1 MSMKHNLI
9 TALDVGSANVRC
21 IMAKTLAEGRMEIMG
36 VSQVPSAGI
45 EKGIVKDIQAV
56 SGCVKKALQQV
67 ESDAGTKA
75 ANIFAN
81 ITGEHIR
88 THVGDGRISIPTLSP
103 NEPGEI
109 DQEHVDQVI
118 ADARNSVKIQKGFE
132 RSKILHGIPQCYVI
146 DGQDDIHNPL
156 RMSGF
161 HLTTKVY
168 TIFGEI
174 TPLRNLSKA
183 IELAGYEIEPDS
195 FVLNHIATAN
205 AVLSEDERRLG
216 TILIDIGAGTCD
228 ISLFH
233 RGILEKILVIAMA
246 GSSITED
253 LAIGL
258 KTTIANAEY
267 IKTQFG
273 VALASSVDQDVEIEV
288 EGISGRETT
297 RKTQYL
303 VSHVIQH
310 RVEEMLTLCYERL
323 KNYYTP
329 ELVTAGIV
337 LTGGTANL
345 KMIGPVARDIF
356 NMNVKIASPDLGRL
370 SGTSAALEDPSF
382 VTAVGMLYHAASL
395 ERAPKPAGFKL
406 GSVNT
411 SRLIDR
417 IKKTFKEFTT

>member
-1 MSMKHNLI
+1 MSMRHNVI
-9 TALDVGSANVRC
+9 TALDVGSANIRC
-21 IMAKTLAEGRMEIMG
+21 IMARVKSG
-36 VSQVPSAGI
+36 SQLDILGIAQTPSAGI

-56 SGCVKKALQQV
+56 SECVSKALREV
-67 ESDAGTKA
+67 ESGAGTKA
-75 ANIFAN
+75 GNIFAN
-81 ITGEHIR
+81 ITGEHIK

-161 HLTTKVY
+161 HLTAKVY
-168 TIFGEI
+168 TIFGDI

-183 IELAGYEIEPDS
+183 IEIAGYDIDPENFI
-195 FVLNHIATAN
+195 LNHVAAAK

-216 TILIDIGAGTCD
+216 TILVDIGAGTCD

-233 RGILEKILVIAMA
+233 KDIMEKVLIITMA

-258 KTTIANAEY
+258 KTTLSNAEY

-273 VALASSVDQDVEIEV
+273 VALASSVDPDNEIEV
-288 EGISGRETT
+288 EGISGRETM
-297 RKTQYL
+297 RKTLYL

-310 RVEEMLTLCYERL
+310 RVEEMLGLCYDNL

-337 LTGGTANL
+337 LTGGSANL
-345 KMIGPVARDIF
+345 KMIGPVAQEAF
-356 NMNVKIASPDLGRL
+356 NMNVKIATPNLDRL
-370 SGTSAALEDPSF
+370 SGTSARLEDPAWTT
-382 VTAVGMLYHAASL
+382 VVGMLYHAASL
-395 ERAPKPAGFKL
+395 ERPAKAPGFKL
-406 GSVNT
+406 GSLNT
-411 SRLIDR
+411 TRVMEK
-417 IKKTFKEFTT
+417 IKKTFKDFTT

>member
-1 MSMKHNLI
+1 MIMKNSIL
-9 TALDVGSANVRC
+9 TALDVGSANIRC
-21 IMAKTLAEGRMEIMG
+21 LMAKAKAEGQLEILG
-36 VSQVPSAGI
+36 LSQVPSAGI

-56 SGCVKKALQQV
+56 SECVKKALHQV
-67 ESDAGTKA
+67 ESDSGSKA
-75 ANIFAN
+75 VNIFAN
-81 ITGEHIR
+81 ITGEHIK

-132 RSKILHGIPQCYVI
+132 RSNILHGIPQCYVI

-174 TPLRNLSKA
+174 TPLRNLGKA
-183 IELAGYEIEPDS
+183 IELAGYEIEPDN
-195 FVLNHIATAN
+195 FILNHIAAAK

-233 RGILEKILVIAMA
+233 RDILEKVLVITMA

-273 VALASSVDQDVEIEV
+273 VALASSVDPDIEIEV
-288 EGISGRETT
+288 EGISGRETM

-310 RVEEMLTLCYERL
+310 RKC
-323 KNYYTP
+323 
-329 ELVTAGIV
+329 
-337 LTGGTANL
+337 
-345 KMIGPVARDIF
+345 
-356 NMNVKIASPDLGRL
+356 SPCVMRG
-370 SGTSAALEDPSF
+370 
-382 VTAVGMLYHAASL
+382 
-395 ERAPKPAGFKL
+395 
-406 GSVNT
+406 
-411 SRLIDR
+411 
-417 IKKTFKEFTT
+417 

>member
-1 MSMKHNLI
+1 MIMKNSIL
-9 TALDVGSANVRC
+9 TALDVGSANIRC
-21 IMAKTLAEGRMEIMG
+21 LMAKAKAEGQLEILG
-36 VSQVPSAGI
+36 LSQVPSAGI

-56 SGCVKKALQQV
+56 SECVKKALHQV
-67 ESDAGTKA
+67 ESDSGSKA
-75 ANIFAN
+75 VNIFAN
-81 ITGEHIR
+81 ITGEHIK

-132 RSKILHGIPQCYVI
+132 RSNILHGIPQCYMI

-174 TPLRNLSKA
+174 TPLRNLGKA
-183 IELAGYEIEPDS
+183 IELAGYEIEPDN
-195 FVLNHIATAN
+195 FILNHIAAAK

-233 RGILEKILVIAMA
+233 RDILEKVLVITMA

-273 VALASSVDQDVEIEV
+273 VALASSVDPDIEIEV
-288 EGISGRETT
+288 EGISGRETM

-329 ELVTAGIV
+329 ELVTAGVV

-345 KMIGPVARDIF
+345 KMIGPVAQDAF
-356 NMNVKIASPDLGRL
+356 NMNVKIATPNLERL
-370 SGTSAALEDPSF
+370 TGTSARLEDPSF
-382 VTAVGMLYHAASL
+382 ATAVGMLYHAASL
-395 ERAPKPAGFKL
+395 DRVAKTPGFKL
-406 GSVNT
+406 RSIETGKWMEK
-411 SRLIDR
+411 
-417 IKKTFKEFTT
+417 IKKTIKEFTT